1 MATTLWPIIHRLS
14 NLAGVKDDLDTA
26 VRLGQSTKASVLR
39 TELETTVSAIQVAL
53 KQWQPILPPG
63 FYYSA
68 ETTTVYMF
76 DNEGQL
82 ADTTVEHAQLQ
93 GVLNNSFAYRHSAFV
108 YLYRTIKNYPRDH
121 PLVQQHAHA
130 SLAHCVG
137 TVRSDGPMSALLW
150 PLFVAACEAGQAGG
164 DRDLARQVFVAID
177 RRQGMAN
184 IERAWC
190 IVQEVWRRADEA
202 ELTTL
207 QEEDED
213 ENVDDGD
220 KGSNIP
226 DGLVASVEKNTAGGM
241 LDLSLWH
248 TGQEREVSSKRP
260 EKRASGGQLRRK
272 GGDLWRRVSRD
283 MGVTIVFG

>member
-1 MATTLWPIIHRLS
+1 MSPAAVTTR
-14 NLAGVKDDLDTA
+14 N
-26 VRLGQSTKASVLR
+26 
-39 TELETTVSAIQVAL
+39 ETTTSAIQVAL
-53 KQWQPILPPG
+53 KQWQPILPPS

-68 ETTTVYMF
+68 ETTTVYRF
-76 DNEGQL
+76 DSKDQGSS
-82 ADTTVEHAQLQ
+82 DTTAEHAQLQ
-93 GVLNNSFAYRHSAFV
+93 GVLNNSLAYRHSAFV
-108 YLYRTIKNYPRDH
+108 YLYRTIQNYPRDH

-130 SLAHCVG
+130 SLVHCIG

-150 PLFVAACEAGQAGG
+150 PLFVAACEAEQSSG
-164 DRDLARQVFVAID
+164 DRDLAQQVFVAID

-207 QEEDED
+207 QEEQDGEED
-213 ENVDDGD
+213 NVKDAEYE
-220 KGSNIP
+220 GS
-226 DGLVASVEKNTAGGM
+226 DQVSRTHEGEGVAVVTEKNATSGVP
-241 LDLSLWH
+241 SKSWH
-248 TGQEREVSSKRP
+248 GGQEREVPSERA
-260 EKRASGGQLRRK
+260 EKSAASRQLKRK